1 MFGKTATPISQEEI
15 DASLAAA
22 SRAAGVPVQLKK
34 VGKPAK
40 PRYNVVVAGRVA
52 VAKVSLT
59 NAKLSLD
66 TFAKLDPLK
75 RAGKAPL
82 PFT

>member
-1 MFGKTATPISQEEI
+1 MFGKSPAIPQADI

-34 VGKPAK
+34 VGKPEK

-52 VAKVSLT
+52 VAKVTLA
-59 NAKLSLD
+59 NAKSALD
-66 TFAKLDPLK
+66 LFAKLDPLK
-75 RAGKAPL
+75 KTGKPAL
-82 PFT
+82 PFM